1 MGVGTGV
8 AVGVCVGTVVAVA
21 IGLMVGFSAVGLD
34 AGSGSGVSRSV
45 TSSGVALVLC
55 SGISLVRFELA
66 DLTVGA
72 SAFELE
78 VELLVLAG

>member
-1 MGVGTGV
+1 MGVGTAV
-8 AVGVCVGTVVAVA
+8 AVGVCTAVDVA
-21 IGLMVGFSAVGLD
+21 IGSMVGFSAVGLD
-34 AGSGSGVSRSV
+34 AGGGSGVSRSV

-55 SGISLVRFELA
+55 SGISLVRFESA

-78 VELLVLAG
+78 VGLLVLAG

>member
-1 MGVGTGV
+1 MGVGTAV
-8 AVGVCVGTVVAVA
+8 AVGVFVGTAVAV
-21 IGLMVGFSAVGLD
+21 GLMVGLSASGLD
-34 AGSGSGVSRSV
+34 LVILGVPKSV
-45 TSSGVALVLC
+45 AISEVALVLC
-55 SGISLVRFELA
+55 SGISLVRFESA